1 MLVMFSVLSLI
12 WFHFSAFR
20 HLSRG
25 GLSKPKAVFVN
36 PERSQ
41 HPTPAPILG
50 QLSVWRQFWLSPSG
64 VGAWGGGGEG
74 HGFGVGGGHGG
85 CYTSCNAQDSPC
97 SRQFSALNANNV
109 NTWKALV
116 KQQDPVV
123 NLEEKR
129 KDTIGALFPSV
140 FKHFGPSIVSQLD
153 GLHLKR
159 CGG

>member
-1 MLVMFSVLSLI
+1 MFSVLSLI
-12 WFHFSAFR
+12 WFHFLAFR

-25 GLSKPKAVFVN
+25 GLSKPKAVVCQ
-36 PERSQ
+36 PRAISAPHSCP
-41 HPTPAPILG
+41 HPGAAECLETVLVVTFG
-50 QLSVWRQFWLSPSG
+50 SG
-64 VGAWGGGGEG
+64 GVGGGGEG
-74 HGFGVGGGHGG
+74 HGLGVGGGHGG

-116 KQQDPVV
+116 KQQGPVV
-123 NLEEKR
+123 NLAEKR

-153 GLHLKR
+153 DLHLKR
-159 CGG
+159 CGD